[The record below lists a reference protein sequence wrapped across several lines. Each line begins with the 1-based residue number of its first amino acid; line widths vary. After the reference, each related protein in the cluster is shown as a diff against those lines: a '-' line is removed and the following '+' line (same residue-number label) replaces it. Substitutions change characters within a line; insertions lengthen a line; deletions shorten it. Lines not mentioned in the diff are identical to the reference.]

1 MPSTPPTT
9 RPAAGGDPRRGV
21 FAQRLTLHAGSTAL
35 LRGATFAVQGGRQ
48 VALVGRNGSGKSTLL
63 ATIEAIGRTGSAPP
77 GVTLEGELR
86 LAPGLAVGHLP
97 QSPQLDHPGAVS
109 SYLDDHGGPAA
120 SAAAAYRRLADRV
133 AAGSTD
139 QGTLGAYGEA
149 LEEMERV
156 DGWGHEAR
164 RAEVL
169 LGLGLDA
176 ALLER
181 PLATLSGGEATRVAL
196 AALLLA
202 DHELLLLDEPSN
214 NLDADARDYLAGW
227 LAQTPAA
234 VLLVTHDR
242 ELLDGATEI
251 LEIEEGTGRVLL
263 FGGGYQ
269 AFEADRRAAL
279 DQRRQAYQE
288 QERRRARLARSA
300 GLLAE
305 RAQSFQSHS
314 QNDFYR
320 RKSAKVA
327 RAANAQ
333 ATRID
338 RELSALEEP
347 DLPSQPRFVV
357 VAPGISTGTLLRLEG
372 VRLERGGRVLARD
385 LDLTVAAGERVGVI
399 GPNGSGKTT
408 LLSVLAGAP
417 PASGGVWRNPLLR
430 TATLPQ
436 VVVPEGG
443 TRSVLDHVAALLEVP
458 SDELR
463 GVLGKV
469 LFSDVARR
477 RAADQS
483 EGELRR
489 AVLAG
494 LFFGGPDLLLL
505 DEPTNHLDLATIEL
519 LEEALDEFAGA
530 VVAISHDA
538 RFLRRLEPA
547 RTLDAGEGWRWSTGG

>member
-1 MPSTPPTT
+1 MSSSVPARSTT
-9 RPAAGGDPRRGV
+9 GGDPRRGV
-21 FAQRLTLHAGSTAL
+21 FAQRLTLHAGSTPL
-35 LRGATFAVQGGRQ
+35 LRDASFSVQGGRQ

-63 ATIEAIGRTGSAPP
+63 ATIHCLARTGTAPS

-86 LAPGLAVGHLP
+86 LAPGLSVGHLP

-109 SYLDDHGGPAA
+109 GYLDDRGGPAA
-120 SAAAAYRRLADRV
+120 RASATYRRLSERV
-133 AAGSTD
+133 AAGATD
-139 QGTLGAYGEA
+139 DRTLAAYGEVM
-149 LEEMERV
+149 EEMERV
-156 DGWGHEAR
+156 DGWGLEAR

-176 ALLER
+176 ALLDR

-214 NLDADARDYLAGW
+214 NLDAGARDYLAGW

-234 VLLVTHDR
+234 ILLVSHDR
-242 ELLDGATEI
+242 ELLDRATEI
-251 LEIEEGTGRVLL
+251 MEIEEGTGRVLL
-263 FGGGYQ
+263 FGGGYE

-279 DQRRQAYQE
+279 DQRREAYEE
-288 QERRRARLARSA
+288 QQRRRARLVRSA
-300 GLLAE
+300 GLLSD
-305 RAQSFQSHS
+305 RAQSFQSQS

-320 RKSAKVA
+320 GKSAKVA

-333 ATRID
+333 TTRIE
-338 RELSALEEP
+338 RELSKLEEP
-347 DLPSQPRFVV
+347 DLPAQPRFVV
-357 VAPGISTGTLLRLEG
+357 VPPELATGTLLRLEG
-372 VRLERGGRVLARD
+372 VSLARGERILARD
-385 LDLTVAAGERVGVI
+385 LGLSVGAGRRIAVV
-399 GPNGSGKTT
+399 GPNGSGKST
-408 LLSVLAGAP
+408 LLSVLAGEP
-417 PASGGVWRNPLLR
+417 PASGRVWRNPSLR
-430 TATLPQ
+430 LGKLPQ

-443 TRSVLDHVAALLEVP
+443 TASVLDHVAALVEVP
-458 SDELR
+458 RDELR
-463 GVLGKV
+463 PVLGKV

-494 LFFGGPDLLLL
+494 LFYGGPDLLLL

-519 LEEALDEFAGA
+519 LEDALDEFTGA

-538 RFLRRLEPA
+538 RFLRRLNPA
-547 RTLDAGEGWRWSTGG
+547 GTLDTGAGWRWRADA